1 MHSAETRK
9 MPDKGR
15 LPHAL
20 YRAEQ
25 VRELDRIAIEDQ
37 GIAGRTLMERA
48 GAAAFALI
56 RERWPEA
63 DKVCVLC
70 GVGNNAGDGYVVAR
84 LAMEE
89 GLDVQVLQLGEFE
102 RLQGDARTNYE
113 AFEGLGGAMRLFDGI
128 PRGTELIVDAVFGTG
143 LERPVEGEWR
153 EALEAAAAHPAPVI
167 AIDMPS
173 GLHADSGRVLGFGL
187 KAECTISFIGLK
199 QGLFTGEGPEY
210 AGEVFFNALE
220 VPALIYSSVILSAR
234 RIDWTQQS
242 GCLGRRSRNA
252 HKGDFGHVLVVGGD
266 SGFSGAALMAGEG
279 AARAGAGLVTLAT
292 RPEHAPLL
300 NLARPEL
307 MVHGVRSAE
316 ELGPL
321 LERASVIALGPGLGR
336 GPWGMELAGAALQ
349 SGKRLVVDADALHL
363 LVEHPARREDWVL
376 TPHPGEA
383 ARLLGISVDAVQAD
397 RFAAVAA
404 LYDRFGGV
412 SVLKGAGALVQSSN
426 RRPPAVCSEGNPGM
440 ASGGMG
446 DVLTGVIAG
455 LLAQGLTE
463 ALAAEA
469 GVCLHAAAGDRA
481 ALGGERGLLATDLLP
496 HLRRLA
502 NPDD

>member
-1 MHSAETRK
+1 MHTDEIRT

-20 YRAEQ
+20 YRGDE
-25 VRELDRIAIEDQ
+25 VRELDRVAIEGQ
-37 GIAGRTLMERA
+37 GIAGKVLMERA

-56 RERWPEA
+56 RRRWPEA

-70 GVGNNAGDGYVVAR
+70 GVGNNAGDGYVAAR
-84 LAMEE
+84 LAMEQ
-89 GLDVQVLQLGEFE
+89 GLDVLVLQLGGFD
-102 RLQGDARTNYE
+102 RLQGDALANYE
-113 AFEGLGGAMRLFDGI
+113 AFEGLGGAMRAYDGI
-128 PRGTELIVDAVFGTG
+128 PRETELIVDAVFGTG
-143 LERPVEGEWR
+143 LEREVAGPWR
-153 EALEAAAAHPAPVI
+153 EALEAAVVHPAPVI

-234 RIDWTQQS
+234 RIDWEQQS
-242 GCLGRRSRNA
+242 QFLARRSRSA
-252 HKGDFGHVLVVGGD
+252 HKGDFGHVLVLGGD
-266 SGFSGAALMAGEG
+266 LGFSGAVLMAGEG
-279 AARAGAGLVTLAT
+279 AARAGAGRVSLAT

-307 MVHGVRSAE
+307 MVHGVRTAQD
-316 ELGPL
+316 LQPL
-321 LERASVIALGPGLGR
+321 LERATVIALGPGLGR
-336 GPWGMELAGAALQ
+336 ASWGRELGQAALDA
-349 SGKRLVVDADALHL
+349 GKPLVVDADGLAL
-363 LVEHPARREDWVL
+363 LVENPMRRDDWVL

-383 ARLLGISVDAVQAD
+383 GRLLGLAADAVQAD
-397 RFAAVAA
+397 RFAAAGA
-404 LYDRFGGV
+404 LHDRYGGTA
-412 SVLKGAGALVQSSN
+412 VLKGAGTLVQGSN

-446 DVLTGVIAG
+446 DVLTGVVAG
-455 LLAQGLTE
+455 LLAQGLSAE
-463 ALAAEA
+463 DAAEA

-502 NPDD
+502 NPDG